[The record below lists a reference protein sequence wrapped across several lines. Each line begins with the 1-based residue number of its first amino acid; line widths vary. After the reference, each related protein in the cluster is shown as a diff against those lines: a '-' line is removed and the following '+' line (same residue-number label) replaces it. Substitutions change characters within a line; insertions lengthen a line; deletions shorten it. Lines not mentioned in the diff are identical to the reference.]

1 MLKDFL
7 KPKRDYIKTDM
18 SYYTEL
24 TAGRVR
30 AALLTKNQQELFPLF
45 NLLID
50 KDTSLGS
57 ECEKRTN
64 SILNKFFTHDL
75 GRTKMKTSKKS

>member
-1 MLKDFL
+1 MKEFL
-7 KPKRDYIKTDM
+7 KPKREFIKTDM

-24 TAGRVR
+24 TASRVR

-57 ECEKRTN
+57 ECEKRLN
-64 SILNKFFTHDL
+64 STLNKFFTHNL
-75 GRTKMKTSKKS
+75 GESEDENIEEI